1 MLMYLVS
8 RIRFVG
14 GGSTPLAPPMVRD
27 LRGQARAY
35 RHTVGL
41 GVPVFQYFRNPLTI
55 TLPTF
60 RDFTMPRQS
69 PLALTAL
76 ACLALGGATAAA
88 QTVTLYGRIA
98 VTANQ
103 IQTGSTTKL
112 VELRDNAS
120 RFGVRGVED
129 LGGGMQALF
138 GMEMGFS
145 ADNGAQNDPL
155 FRNTYVGL
163 RGGWGTVALGRLD
176 SANPTGSPLY
186 SQIVS
191 LTSFAPNDAGATATS
206 TSMQNARNR
215 TSNSLGYASP
225 TWSGFDVKARY
236 YLRGAGTTAEA
247 EDAARSLDVGL
258 NYQTGNLKAGLGY
271 AKDSRR
277 GGLANNE
284 FADKWQA
291 GLNYRLWDG
300 FELYALGGVDRYKN
314 TTTRRR
320 DVKYS
325 ILGTTYVQGPH
336 RVVFNL
342 MQRDV
347 QASLTGDRKRVQLSY
362 QYFLSKRTD
371 LQAFIDNDGIDSS
384 KSNVRVRAIGM
395 GMRHNF

>member
-1 MLMYLVS
+1 
-8 RIRFVG
+8 
-14 GGSTPLAPPMVRD
+14 
-27 LRGQARAY
+27 
-35 RHTVGL
+35 
-41 GVPVFQYFRNPLTI
+41 
-55 TLPTF
+55 
-60 RDFTMPRQS
+60 
-69 PLALTAL
+69 
-76 ACLALGGATAAA
+76 
-88 QTVTLYGRIA
+88 
-98 VTANQ
+98 
-103 IQTGSTTKL
+103 
-112 VELRDNAS
+112 
-120 RFGVRGVED
+120 
-129 LGGGMQALF
+129 MQALF
-138 GMEMGFS
+138 GMEMGYG

-186 SQIVS
+186 SQIIS

-225 TWSGFDVKARY
+225 KWSGFDVTARY

-247 EDAARSLDVGL
+247 EDAARSLDLGL
-258 NYQTGNLKAGLGY
+258 NYQTGNLKAALGY

-284 FADKWQA
+284 FDDKWQA

-314 TTTRRR
+314 TATRRR

-325 ILGTTYVQGPH
+325 ILGTAYVQGPH
-336 RVVFNL
+336 KVVFNL

-347 QASLTGDRKRVQLSY
+347 QSSLTGDRKRLQLSY

-384 KSNVRVRAIGM
+384 RSNVRVRAIGL